1 MTARQSTKT
10 HRNCNDKWCERN
22 KKKIDHS
29 EIAQQRN
36 FTASI
41 QKIQNQQDKL
51 QKDVSAVEDNFSVG
65 IIKQI
70 KVNGIRELAT
80 PNLVEGLTVYG
91 EKLVKIDDE
100 EYRIWDP
107 FRSKLAAAL
116 KKGLRDFPIGFGDKI
131 LYLGASTG
139 TTVSHVSD
147 LVGNKGLVFAVEPAV
162 RVARELIENVA
173 SRRKNVIPII
183 EDARRPESYFSIF
196 GTVDLVYCDIAQSD
210 QTEIAIKNC
219 NAFLKNKGIMLVVI
233 KTRSIDVTMSPR
245 SVVAMESDKLRNNDF
260 VINQTI
266 DLEPFDKD
274 HALIHA
280 TYSPTK

>member
-1 MTARQSTKT
+1 M
-10 HRNCNDKWCERN
+10 
-22 KKKIDHS
+22 
-29 EIAQQRN
+29 
-36 FTASI
+36 
-41 QKIQNQQDKL
+41 
-51 QKDVSAVEDNFSVG
+51 EDNFSVG

-116 KKGLRDFPIGFGDKI
+116 RKGLRDFPIGFGDKI

-245 SVVAMESDKLRNNDF
+245 SVVAMESDKLRNNGF

-280 TYSPTK
+280 TYRPTK

>member
-1 MTARQSTKT
+1 M
-10 HRNCNDKWCERN
+10 
-22 KKKIDHS
+22 
-29 EIAQQRN
+29 
-36 FTASI
+36 
-41 QKIQNQQDKL
+41 
-51 QKDVSAVEDNFSVG
+51 EDNFLAG

-219 NAFLKNKGIMLVVI
+219 KAFLKNKGIMLVVI

-245 SVVAMESDKLRNNDF
+245 SVVAMESEKLRNNDF

-280 TYSPTK
+280 TYSPTNCK

>member
-1 MTARQSTKT
+1 
-10 HRNCNDKWCERN
+10 
-22 KKKIDHS
+22 
-29 EIAQQRN
+29 
-36 FTASI
+36 
-41 QKIQNQQDKL
+41 
-51 QKDVSAVEDNFSVG
+51 VEDNFSEG

-107 FRSKLAAAL
+107 FRSKLAASL

-162 RVARELIENVA
+162 RVARELIEKVA

-183 EDARRPESYFSIF
+183 EDARRPESYFS
-196 GTVDLVYCDIAQSD
+196 
-210 QTEIAIKNC
+210 NC
-219 NAFLKNKGIMLVVI
+219 
-233 KTRSIDVTMSPR
+233 
-245 SVVAMESDKLRNNDF
+245 
-260 VINQTI
+260 
-266 DLEPFDKD
+266 
-274 HALIHA
+274 
-280 TYSPTK
+280 

>member
-1 MTARQSTKT
+1 M
-10 HRNCNDKWCERN
+10 
-22 KKKIDHS
+22 
-29 EIAQQRN
+29 
-36 FTASI
+36 
-41 QKIQNQQDKL
+41 
-51 QKDVSAVEDNFSVG
+51 EDNFFAG
-65 IIKQI
+65 TIKQI

-219 NAFLKNKGIMLVVI
+219 KAFLKNKGIMLVVI

>member
-1 MTARQSTKT
+1 
-10 HRNCNDKWCERN
+10 
-22 KKKIDHS
+22 
-29 EIAQQRN
+29 
-36 FTASI
+36 
-41 QKIQNQQDKL
+41 L
-51 QKDVSAVEDNFSVG
+51 EDNFSVG

-219 NAFLKNKGIMLVVI
+219 NAFLKKKGIMLVVI

-280 TYSPTK
+280 TYSPTN